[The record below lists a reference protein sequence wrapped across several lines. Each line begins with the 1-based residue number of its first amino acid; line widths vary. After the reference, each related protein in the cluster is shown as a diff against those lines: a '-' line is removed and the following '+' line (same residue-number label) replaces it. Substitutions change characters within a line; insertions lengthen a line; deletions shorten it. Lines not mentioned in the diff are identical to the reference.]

1 MVLIRASVGTL
12 AVLGLLDFKL
22 VEKPMTA
29 YFLQYSPRG
38 CNANCVFCAQSHSR
52 GGSDKLGRVTWPVI
66 SLETVE
72 KYWKK
77 SFTRICFQ
85 TVIKPGFP
93 SEALSVLMTMRS
105 FEPEL
110 PISLA
115 VTPIPRHY
123 LVEAKRLGVEMLGVG
138 LDTSTPVLFEE
149 WSKPHSWE
157 LYWKFTERAV
167 EIYGEGN
174 VYVHLI
180 MGLGE
185 SLRELVE
192 VMKRIYRLG
201 ARVAL
206 FNYVDERGSPRVNI
220 RYYRLAQL
228 ARFILEHELDPDLYI
243 NYEKSVVEKDLPISN
258 IVGAFYTSGC
268 PGCNRPFYNESPR
281 GPLYNIPSQRLL
293 LAYYEKLR
301 EELRSIGVIL

>member
-1 MVLIRASVGTL
+1 MCIRDSASC
-12 AVLGLLDFKL
+12 A
-22 VEKPMTA
+22 
-29 YFLQYSPRG
+29 
-38 CNANCVFCAQSHSR
+38 FCAQSHGR
-52 GGSDKLGRVTWPVI
+52 GGERLGRVTWPVI

-72 KYWKK
+72 KYWKR
-77 SFTRICFQ
+77 SFTRICLQ

-93 SEALSVLMTMRS
+93 SEALSVLANMRS

-110 PISLA
+110 PVSLA
-115 VTPIPRHY
+115 VTPVPRHY
-123 LVEAKRLGVEMLGVG
+123 LVEARRLGVDALGIG
-138 LDTSTPVLFEE
+138 LDTSTPVLFEK

-157 LYWKFTERAV
+157 LYWRFAERAV

-180 MGLGE
+180 AGLGE
-185 SLRELVE
+185 SLRELVK
-192 VMKRIYRLG
+192 VMKGIYRLG

-206 FNYVDERGSPRVNI
+206 FNYVDERGSPRVNV

-228 ARFILEHELDPDLYI
+228 ARYMLEHRVDPDLYTD
-243 NYEKSVVEKDLPISN
+243 YEKGVVKRDLPVSSVVD
-258 IVGAFYTSGC
+258 AFYTSGC

-293 LAYYEKLR
+293 LVYYEKLR
-301 EELRSIGVIL
+301 EELRSIGVTL